1 MKEER
6 TFAFEKLRVWQDSR
20 SFVTKIY
27 LLTKEFPKEERYGLV
42 DQLRRAAISISSNIA
57 EGSSRISFKDQ
68 SHFYQ
73 IAYSS
78 LMEVLNQIIICLD
91 LNYLTK
97 DDYNSFRSDI
107 ESLSYQINQLRKS
120 ALSKLSQPPST
131 KPSQQSQQRSS
142 QPSKP
147 FSTE

>member
-1 MKEER
+1 MKKEN
-6 TFAFEKLRVWQDSR
+6 TYAFEKLRVWQDSR
-20 SFVTKIY
+20 AFVTRIY
-27 LLTKEFPKEERYGLV
+27 LLTKEFPKEESYGMI

-57 EGSSRISFKDQ
+57 EGSSRISSKDQ

-91 LNYLTK
+91 LNYITE

-120 ALSKLSQPPST
+120 SLSKLSQPSQPRSTQPSQPRST
-131 KPSQQSQQRSS
+131 KP
-142 QPSKP
+142 
-147 FSTE
+147 F